1 MTKRL
6 TLSEPKVS
14 SHVQLRYLERV
25 LKYPY
30 KMIVQNYQLMQE
42 HELITYLDE
51 VLNLPMAK
59 LASTISRDCAN
70 ILGNYKVT
78 KDGITYVVKN
88 HRVVTCYEVQS

>member
-1 MTKRL
+1 MYD
-6 TLSEPKVS
+6 
-14 SHVQLRYLERV
+14 QLIITAALLAMLIIY
-25 LKYPY
+25 
-30 KMIVQNYQLMQE
+30 MDDIV
-42 HELITYLDE
+42 
-51 VLNLPMAK
+51 LPMAK